1 MTTNRWRMGFH
12 LMPPTGWVNDP
23 NGLCYFNGLY
33 HVFHQYS
40 PDWPNGSERGWG
52 HATSPDLVHWT
63 HHGMVIHQDIPEDA
77 NGAYSG
83 SAYIVPGGASTPL
96 GALGYVGCMEEIMHQ
111 MFEMGLNF
119 DHMVVP
125 SGSAGTHAGI
135 IAGMIGNNINIPV
148 TGIGVNR
155 PKPVQENAVHT
166 LANQTLDLL
175 GVEARVPAEKVVAFD
190 DYVGP
195 GYSLPTDAMVEAV
208 KMLAETEGIPI
219 HCYIFTPG
227 SYPIED
233 YPGAAQQIARNIYT
247 MAGLR
252 VPVISII
259 SEGGSGGAEAI
270 GLADKRL
277 MLSHGYYSVI
287 SPEGGA
293 AILKAGQR
301 AAPEL
306 IEHCAQNLHITAQD
320 NLSFGYIDSVVQEPA
335 LGARPHHFDFFRSL
349 RQEVLRATDE
359 VVITNTKPPMIRGL
373 ALARLRNPEANL
385 DEMYV
390 RWGMSGAAKNRMRER
405 RQQKFLRLSRAAAID
420 NRPFLAKNAA
430 ALRDWVTKP
439 WMHFKYDFVRR
450 HQRKLHNIMEE
461 LSSEWDVFKGRL
473 FSPWKRIANP
483 AEKKATA
490 KELTTLSNWVDDNR
504 VSKWNYLSP
513 RYKVDRTITCPNSA
527 SYGCLDLWG
536 PDLFAE
542 FAGVCSHC
550 GYHFP
555 MEPEWYVQNV
565 FDKGSV
571 FEFNREIEAGN
582 PLNFPNF
589 EERIKAA
596 QEKTGCRSGCMTFEA
611 RIDGTKLVVAMLMGT
626 FRGGSFG
633 AAEGYKFV
641 EAAARAAK
649 KRYPF
654 LAYVHGTAGIR
665 IQEGTHGVIQMP
677 RCTVAVRRYIESGGL
692 YLVLYDTN
700 SFAGPVASFLGCA
713 PYQFAVRSSNI
724 GFAGPGVIKETTGMD
739 IPPKYHRSYRALSR
753 GHIQGIWDRRQIR
766 ANLKQALLTMGGRNL
781 YYR

>member
-1 MTTNRWRMGFH
+1 MM
-12 LMPPTGWVNDP
+12 D
-23 NGLCYFNGLY
+23 
-33 HVFHQYS
+33 
-40 PDWPNGSERGWG
+40 
-52 HATSPDLVHWT
+52 
-63 HHGMVIHQDIPEDA
+63 
-77 NGAYSG
+77 
-83 SAYIVPGGASTPL
+83 
-96 GALGYVGCMEEIMHQ
+96 
-111 MFEMGLNF
+111 
-119 DHMVVP
+119 
-125 SGSAGTHAGI
+125 
-135 IAGMIGNNINIPV
+135 NNIEKRIQGLTDRLSYARDIFAGKHEDDISLLEEKLAAFVGRARRGELADPYNDV
-148 TGIGVNR
+148 VALEELFSFVEKR
-155 PKPVQENAVHT
+155 LENAVTPMDKVRIVRHPQRICLRDILENVYDNFT
-166 LANQTLDLL
+166 EVGGQDEHSLDPGMLI
-175 GVEARVPAEKVVAFD
+175 ARAIITRRRGKKTYTQSVMVIGQEKGHGAGFRNGGSVKPWGNAK
-190 DYVGP
+190 
-195 GYSLPTDAMVEAV
+195 AMHYMNV
-208 KMLAETEGIPI
+208 AETEGIPI
-219 HCYIFTPG
+219 HAYIFTPG

-233 YPGAAQQIARNIYT
+233 YPGAAQQIARNIYG

-252 VPVISII
+252 VPIVAVI

-287 SPEGGA
+287 SPEGAA
-293 AILKAGQR
+293 AIEGRLKAGQR
-301 AAPEL
+301 ATPDL
-306 IEHCAQNLHITAQD
+306 IEHCASNLKITAQD
-320 NLSFGYIDSVVQEPA
+320 NLAFGYIDRIVQEPP
-335 LGARPHHFDFFRSL
+335 LGARPYHFDFFRSL

-359 VVITNTKPPMIRGL
+359 VVITNTKPPMVRGL

-461 LSSEWDVFKGRL
+461 LSSEWDVFKGRI
-473 FSPWKRIANP
+473 FSPWKRIASP